1 MNRGRL
7 AEASAYAERVPPAVW
22 ALLALFAVM
31 VVARHIRPLLML
43 GRPDDHLL
51 TTGDVLP
58 ALPILFAAAVVFAVP
73 RRRLLVVGA
82 MVMAVT
88 AALTIGARFVVLPEG
103 ASAMGHLVVAGLFV
117 AGPLLFGHGLGGVRS
132 RPGVVVVVLA
142 LALAI
147 VSAINAVTVGSTV
160 LEADIPFGPLIVASG
175 VMAQFVILSWGYV
188 LAAALSRGAKL
199 IATGAALMI
208 LMHGPLSLVVDVLAR
223 QQPPGSVVPGVGTVF
238 LVLTVVAWVALIAG
252 VFREVAAEPRQPSA

>member
-1 MNRGRL
+1 
-7 AEASAYAERVPPAVW
+7 VW

-31 VVARHIRPLLML
+31 VAARHIRPLVLL

-73 RRRLLVVGA
+73 RRRMLVAGA

-88 AALTIGARFVVLPEG
+88 AALTIGGRLVVLPEN
-103 ASAMGHLVVAGLFV
+103 ADAVRHVLLAGLFV
-117 AGPLLFGHGLGGVRS
+117 AGPLLFAHGLGRVTS
-132 RPGVVVVVLA
+132 RPGVVVVA
-142 LALAI
+142 LALVLAI
-147 VSAINAVTVGSTV
+147 ASAINAVTVGSTI
-160 LEADIPFGPLIVASG
+160 LEADIPFGPLIVASS

-188 LAAALSRGAKL
+188 LAAALSSGARL
-199 IATGAALMI
+199 IAAGAALM
-208 LMHGPLSLVVDVLAR
+208 LLTHGVLLLVLDVLAR

-238 LVLTVVAWVALIAG
+238 LVLTVVAWAALIAG
-252 VFREVAAEPRQPSA
+252 VFREVGQQPGQPSA